1 VPTFLGDD
9 PGLAHQGLALIES
22 ERPSQWTCLGL
33 RCVVTRPSTTKT
45 FSRTALDELDRI
57 KTMHDAVARAAERG
71 NIAAIGV
78 ENYSVFRTKEQTS
91 FENAVKQLQAAV
103 ASGQPEATI
112 LELAN
117 RVAKAAETGMRD
129 GFGLGRASKTQ
140 AVYGAGLA
148 VGFQRNVVT
157 YSFEPADKKKFLGL
171 KGTGAELKRQ
181 IIAAV
186 REILPGFSALL
197 DEKVPQ
203 KTLHE
208 HVADA
213 AVIAIM
219 TAERWHVRR

>member
-1 VPTFLGDD
+1 
-9 PGLAHQGLALIES
+9 
-22 ERPSQWTCLGL
+22 
-33 RCVVTRPSTTKT
+33 
-45 FSRTALDELDRI
+45 
-57 KTMHDAVARAAERG
+57 MYDAVARAAERG

-103 ASGQPEATI
+103 ASGQPEAVI

-117 RVAKAAETGMRD
+117 RVAKTAETGMRD

-181 IIAAV
+181 IIAAM

-197 DEKVPQ
+197 DQKVPQ